1 MSSGRGISR
10 RVAQQ
15 KYAINRFVSDSYCPK
30 TQEIK
35 NSNQAKDETIISNGF
50 LIFPMRLN

>member
-1 MSSGRGISR
+1 MSSGRGIRR